1 MEADTEDS
9 TVQGLRDRRTK
20 LISKKC
26 WRKIKKKVFKR
37 RNWLILNVQI
47 ILILVL
53 KNLSHQNIVSYVA
66 SYILMVLLLSIMDE

>member
-37 RNWLILNVQI
+37 RNWLIHNVGSNI
-47 ILILVL
+47 NTVAKELVSSW
-53 KNLSHQNIVSYVA
+53 KYGYNNSQNIW
-66 SYILMVLLLSIMDE
+66 D